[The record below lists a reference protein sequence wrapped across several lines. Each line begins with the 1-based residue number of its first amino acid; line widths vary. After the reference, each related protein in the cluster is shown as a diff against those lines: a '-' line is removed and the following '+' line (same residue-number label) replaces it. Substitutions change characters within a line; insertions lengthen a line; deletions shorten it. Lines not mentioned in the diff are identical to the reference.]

1 MGRYWP
7 DAQTTTQKH
16 YFYVIFFSSFTQQW
30 EQNANLQ
37 PASLWSIKWW
47 RWSICGHIAICLNL
61 INSTEEATVYCWRL
75 VNKWKSSS
83 GSSLWW
89 TYDSSLRIMIRY
101 GHFWKRRSFFFFA
114 SFYHP
119 MSPGMTRHK
128 KKKVS
133 SCDVH
138 GLLMI
143 HCAFAA
149 ETLHSALPIDMVIPC
164 MFMHTYIFS
173 FQRATTN
180 AWDECN
186 IWKIGHCW

>member
-101 GHFWKRRSFFFFA
+101 GHFWKRRSFFFLPL
-114 SFYHP
+114 S
-119 MSPGMTRHK
+119 TTLCLREWQDTK
-128 KKKVS
+128 KKRCRHVMS
-133 SCDVH
+133 MVCWWYTA
-138 GLLMI
+138 LLLQK
-143 HCAFAA
+143 HCIQHC
-149 ETLHSALPIDMVIPC
+149 LL
-164 MFMHTYIFS
+164 
-173 FQRATTN
+173 
-180 AWDECN
+180 
-186 IWKIGHCW
+186 IW